1 MLTLPHFSVPNNAPI
16 MPLLIP
22 SFPIVSS
29 DLSYYPVSSLVM
41 NRMHTAQDT
50 GYRTS
55 YPEGSH
61 VRGSTD
67 VMTAVV
73 GEVEAA
79 LKALERERNTESV
92 RY

>member
-1 MLTLPHFSVPNNAPI
+1 
-16 MPLLIP
+16 MPL
-22 SFPIVSS
+22 SS
-29 DLSYYPVSSLVM
+29 PYLSHLFLLSSADLSYYPVSSLVM
-41 NRMHTAQDT
+41 NRMNTAHDT
-50 GYRTS
+50 GYRTA

-79 LKALERERNTESV
+79 LKSLERERNTESV
-92 RY
+92 R